1 MQTSLSCFK
10 TWQTTLGNPVY
21 FVYYQIMSI
30 DAQKV
35 VKKVIDNSGINKPR
49 KVCGMNERDE

>member
-1 MQTSLSCFK
+1 M
-10 TWQTTLGNPVY
+10 Y